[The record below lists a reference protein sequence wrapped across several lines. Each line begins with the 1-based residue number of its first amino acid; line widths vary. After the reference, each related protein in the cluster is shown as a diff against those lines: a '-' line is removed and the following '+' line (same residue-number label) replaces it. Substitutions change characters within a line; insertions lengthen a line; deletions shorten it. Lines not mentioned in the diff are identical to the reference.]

1 MASIRGLDVP
11 LADIG
16 SVQGD
21 HRTAL
26 VTAAERCVRDD
37 GADVFILAGTPR
49 AGQARSLGDE
59 LPMPVVDG
67 VSSAVRHAQS
77 MIALRPRSPRSGSIA
92 PPPIKPN
99 QGLPGAIEALLRSVG
114 G

>member
-1 MASIRGLDVP
+1 MRRLDGP

-26 VTAAERCVRDD
+26 LTAAERCVRDD
-37 GADVFILAGTPR
+37 GADVFILLARLWQGWPALSKMNCPCQSWMACPR
-49 AGQARSLGDE
+49 PCA
-59 LPMPVVDG
+59 MPKSVV
-67 VSSAVRHAQS
+67 
-77 MIALRPRSPRSGSIA
+77 ALRPRSPRSGSIA
-92 PPPIKPN
+92 PPPLETN
-99 QGLPGAIEALLRSVG
+99 QGLPAAIKALLLSAG